1 MAFRLLVA
9 DNSVTIQKIVSIA
22 FENEDV
28 EVEGV
33 GDGQEAFDRIAKF
46 NPDIVLAD
54 VDMPGLNG
62 FELSKKIKGSPE
74 TNDIKVLLLASDFEG
89 FDEQRYQT
97 CGANNHISKP
107 FKSDDIVKMVK
118 SLLDG
123 SFNDEGMLSETDL
136 TENSVELELASS
148 KIVGQPD
155 VEVMAEDLDTLKVLE
170 SQEEPSLDELL
181 DSVEQLSADGIK
193 NSGLEDEKK
202 SSKAGTP
209 DAINSELELSGF
221 LQEPYNL
228 EEELPAPDALSKADD
243 DILDQMIRGV
253 EELKESA
260 QSPDPDIKET
270 EVFSGV
276 GPDKPDGYVE
286 EPEIFAEVRPRKI
299 DDMDDLNSTFKELA
313 MGSNS
318 RQVNQEY
325 KRPEL
330 SSLGGI
336 VPEPEDLLEIIAP
349 GAFSEVGRRPVTPE
363 DIKENLDYISGFSDQ
378 ERGLDTSNLRSKDW
392 GYESGDD
399 RFSQLI
405 AEEVKQVM
413 KRALSTSLE
422 QEFFGLS
429 EVILKTIREVVREV
443 APEITRKVIR
453 EEIEKI
459 KKQDMY

>member
-1 MAFRLLVA
+1 
-9 DNSVTIQKIVSIA
+9 
-22 FENEDV
+22 
-28 EVEGV
+28 
-33 GDGQEAFDRIAKF
+33 
-46 NPDIVLAD
+46 
-54 VDMPGLNG
+54 
-62 FELSKKIKGSPE
+62 
-74 TNDIKVLLLASDFEG
+74 
-89 FDEQRYQT
+89 
-97 CGANNHISKP
+97 
-107 FKSDDIVKMVK
+107 
-118 SLLDG
+118 
-123 SFNDEGMLSETDL
+123 
-136 TENSVELELASS
+136 
-148 KIVGQPD
+148 
-155 VEVMAEDLDTLKVLE
+155 
-170 SQEEPSLDELL
+170 
-181 DSVEQLSADGIK
+181 
-193 NSGLEDEKK
+193 
-202 SSKAGTP
+202 
-209 DAINSELELSGF
+209 
-221 LQEPYNL
+221 
-228 EEELPAPDALSKADD
+228 
-243 DILDQMIRGV
+243 MIRGV

-276 GPDKPDGYVE
+276 GPDKPEGYVE